1 MSNIWQLLIHS
12 NTLNFIIVLAILIL
26 LVVKLNLKDKIEF
39 LKEEIKNYV
48 ESSYE
53 EKAKAEQSLTLIKE
67 KIEELPKE
75 IENIN
80 ESAENS
86 VKSIGEKIQ
95 SEIVDKKQDIAN
107 NAERIFNLET
117 KKFKQKLTAI
127 LSEKSVEIA
136 RENALNQLNENKDL
150 HNKYID
156 TAIEELDRIS
166 L

>member
-1 MSNIWQLLIHS
+1 MSNILQLLIHS
-12 NTLNFIIVLAILIL
+12 NTLNFIIVLATLIL

-39 LKEEIKNYV
+39 LKEEIKDYV
-48 ESSYE
+48 ESSYK
-53 EKAKAEQSLTLIKE
+53 EKAKAEEDLASIKE

-75 IENIN
+75 IENIK

-86 VKSIGEKIQ
+86 VKSIGDKIKL
-95 SEIVDKKQDIAN
+95 EVVDKKQDIAN

>member
-1 MSNIWQLLIHS
+1 MSNILQLLIHS
-12 NTLNFIIVLAILIL
+12 NTLNFIIVLAILIF
-26 LVVKLNLKDKIEF
+26 LVIKLNLKEKIEL
-39 LKEEIKNYV
+39 LKEEIKDYV
-48 ESSYE
+48 EASYK
-53 EKAKAEQSLTLIKE
+53 EKAKAEQDLALIKE

-75 IENIN
+75 IENIK

-86 VKSIGEKIQ
+86 VKSIGDKIRL
-95 SEIVDKKQDIAN
+95 EVVDKKQDIAN

-117 KKFKQKLTAI
+117 KKFKQKLTTI

-136 RENALNQLNENKDL
+136 RENALNQLIANKDL

>member
-1 MSNIWQLLIHS
+1 MSNILQLLIHS
-12 NTLNFIIVLAILIL
+12 NTLNFIIVLAILIF
-26 LVVKLNLKDKIEF
+26 LVIKLNLKEKIEL
-39 LKEEIKNYV
+39 LKEEIKDYV
-48 ESSYE
+48 EASYK
-53 EKAKAEQSLTLIKE
+53 EKAKAEQDLAMIKE

-75 IENIN
+75 IENIK

-86 VKSIGEKIQ
+86 VKSIGDKIRL
-95 SEIVDKKQDIAN
+95 EAVDKKQDIAN

-117 KKFKQKLTAI
+117 KKFKQKLTTI

-136 RENALNQLNENKDL
+136 RENALNQLIANKDL